1 MEDPNNK
8 DDVLIVKRQHDKL
21 KVKVVKSQKNNWSPT
36 KYEKIIKGNDFNL
49 LAFLLYDLNNMGYNI
64 EKAYGKYKNLLNE
77 PDLFFL

>member
-49 LAFLLYDLNNMGYNI
+49 LAFLFYDLNNMGYNI